1 MGTGRLQEWVQGDSS
16 KNNHIQLINLIG
28 QFERTIIQVCVYI
41 IIYINVYIFDCL
53 LVCIRSKLSVGF
65 GEKSCLDYS

>member
-41 IIYINVYIFDCL
+41 IIYIHVYIFVCL